1 MYIVYGLLYS
11 YMILYTMHTM
21 YISAI
26 CRLSVNRS
34 SLKTGRSGRS
44 RDRPVLAE
52 STVYAIGHYQKK
64 ISNTTCFE
72 LKIQCPPSQLCL
84 QTISLFTSL
93 FTRESESESDSGH
106 QKYIVD
112 FQRFPVS
119 LTK

>member
-1 MYIVYGLLYS
+1 MLLD
-11 YMILYTMHTM
+11 IT
-21 YISAI
+21 I
-26 CRLSVNRS
+26 
-34 SLKTGRSGRS
+34 
-44 RDRPVLAE
+44 
-52 STVYAIGHYQKK
+52 KK
-64 ISNTTCFE
+64 CNYTTCFE

-93 FTRESESESDSGH
+93 FTRESESDSGH

>member
-1 MYIVYGLLYS
+1 MTIRNYLPIFKYFFHILFIKVIKKQYI
-11 YMILYTMHTM
+11 
-21 YISAI
+21 
-26 CRLSVNRS
+26 
-34 SLKTGRSGRS
+34 
-44 RDRPVLAE
+44 
-52 STVYAIGHYQKK
+52 YAIGHYHKK
-64 ISNTTCFE
+64 MSNTTCFE

-93 FTRESESESDSGH
+93 FTRESESDSGH